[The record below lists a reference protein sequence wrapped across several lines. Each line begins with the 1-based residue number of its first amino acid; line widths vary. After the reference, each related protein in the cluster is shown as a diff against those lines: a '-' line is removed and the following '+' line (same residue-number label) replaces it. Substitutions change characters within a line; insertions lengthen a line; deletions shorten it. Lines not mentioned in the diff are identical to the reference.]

1 MNLYDIHAHKKAT
14 NLTVNSDLLAKAKLL
29 RINLSKALEDSL
41 IKLLQEKQNQLW
53 LQQNKQA
60 IEEYNERIS
69 KEGSFGDKG
78 RLF

>member
-1 MNLYDIHAHKKAT
+1 MPLYDIHALKKAT
-14 NLTVNSDLLAKAKLL
+14 NLTINSDLLTKAKLL
-29 RINLSKALEDSL
+29 HINLSKTLEESL

-60 IEEYNERIS
+60 IEEYNERID